1 MSHPRLCLRTSLG
14 DRAVPRGSPG
24 PIGTHVVRDR
34 RVSPYLV
41 SRVATPYDDTG
52 EQARSVNLLETW
64 GLVLR
69 RGQWGN
75 PLANGQNSS
84 WVAKLT
90 VDKTVGS
97 SLPVLGS
104 CRETGV
110 SLRGCMGSLTTG
122 SPTGSLSTFGESG
135 LNVQS
140 GHSKD
145 LIQGSSCAPLG
156 PGSLKR

>member
-14 DRAVPRGSPG
+14 DRAVSRGSPG

-41 SRVATPYDDTG
+41 SRVATPYDDKG

-64 GLVLR
+64 GLVSR
-69 RGQWGN
+69 RGQWSN

-97 SLPVLGS
+97 SLTVLGS

-122 SPTGSLSTFGESG
+122 SPTGPLSTFGESP
-135 LNVQS
+135 
-140 GHSKD
+140 SK
-145 LIQGSSCAPLG
+145 PLPRTSDRHLPYLCFELG
-156 PGSLKR
+156 